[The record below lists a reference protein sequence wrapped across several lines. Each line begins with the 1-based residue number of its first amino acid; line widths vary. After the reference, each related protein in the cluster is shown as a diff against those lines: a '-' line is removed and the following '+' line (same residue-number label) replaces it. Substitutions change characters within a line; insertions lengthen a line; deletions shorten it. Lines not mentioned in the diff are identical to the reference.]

1 MHGLHLL
8 LKLGLDAELT
18 VLHPIRGQ
26 YCAAVNQSQHSITC
40 SWLCRL
46 SLLSSSSP
54 SSPYFLSA
62 VTSFC
67 SVSCS
72 SCTRNISLQVK
83 IFYRKL
89 KIFELLQRLLQ
100 LLHTQH
106 LTVGQLQVSLPAKES
121 GLCQHNLM
129 IILCCLVPW
138 HKMLKTEN

>member
-1 MHGLHLL
+1 MRGLHLL
-8 LKLGLDAELT
+8 LELGLDAELT
-18 VLHPIRGQ
+18 VLQPIRGQ
-26 YCAAVNQSQHSITC
+26 YCAAVYQSEPSITC

-72 SCTRNISLQVK
+72 SYTRNILQVK

-89 KIFELLQRLLQ
+89 KIFELLQRLPQ

-106 LTVGQLQVSLPAKES
+106 LTGGQLQVSLPAKES

-129 IILCCLVPW
+129 IIVCCLVPW
-138 HKMLKTEN
+138 HKMLKTEND